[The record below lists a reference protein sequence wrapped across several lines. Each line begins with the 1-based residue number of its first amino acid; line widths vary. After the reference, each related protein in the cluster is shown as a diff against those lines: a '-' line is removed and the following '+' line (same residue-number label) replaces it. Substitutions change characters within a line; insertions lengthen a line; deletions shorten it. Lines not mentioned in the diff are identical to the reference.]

1 MAGSS
6 PTAGALA
13 SERGAAL
20 KTSEQASKVRRP
32 RFVVV
37 LNIPSPYRL
46 HFLRELNRRLEGRGF
61 DLHAHFQAKMH
72 PDFDNWRLG
81 SEDLG
86 FPCTFWRDVL
96 PRNRQN
102 WHLNPGLLM
111 HLVLSYSDILLVG
124 GPWMTPTSALATVTG
139 RRGFAIG
146 WVEGNTLTPG
156 RVSGLYG
163 ALKAK
168 MLEKCDV
175 IAAPGREGRGYV
187 SLLEPLCGSRINV
200 VDLPNVIDESLF
212 RPATDRLAAGR
223 LLRERLGLGGGDRM
237 AIWPARLEPVKG
249 IVEFLEGLSAE
260 DLRGWRLVII
270 GKGSLKPVIEGTIRE
285 RGLSSHVR
293 VLDPVAYE
301 AMPAYYAAADL
312 FILASM
318 KDLWPLSVVE
328 ALHSGLP
335 LLLSCRLGNASE
347 ALEGGGNGWSF
358 DPADKR
364 KTREAARSA
373 FDSDRESLQ
382 QMGLRSAE
390 LAARRWRSAAVVDG
404 FLDEV
409 FRIRKG

>member
-1 MAGSS
+1 M
-6 PTAGALA
+6 TAA
-13 SERGAAL
+13 
-20 KTSEQASKVRRP
+20 KQASKVRRP

-46 HFLRELNRRLEGRGF
+46 HFLRELNRRLDARGF
-61 DLHAHFQAKMH
+61 DLHAHFQARMH
-72 PDFDNWRLG
+72 TDFDNWRLG

-86 FPCTFWRDVL
+86 FPHTFWRDVL
-96 PRNRQN
+96 PGNRQN

-111 HLVLSYSDILLVG
+111 HLALSYSDVLLVG
-124 GPWMTPTSALATVTG
+124 GPWMTPTSVLATLTG

-168 MLEKCDV
+168 MLETCDL

-187 SLLEPLCGSRINV
+187 SLLEPLCDSRISV

-223 LLRERLGLGGGDRM
+223 LLRERLGFESDDRM

-270 GKGSLKPVIEGTIRE
+270 GKGSLKPVIERTIRE
-285 RGLSSHVR
+285 RGLSGHVC

-312 FILASM
+312 FVLASL
-318 KDLWPLSVVE
+318 KDPCPLSVVE

-335 LLLSCRLGNASE
+335 LLLSRRLGNASE
-347 ALEGGGNGWSF
+347 ALEGRGNGWSF
-358 DPADKR
+358 DPADEREK
-364 KTREAARSA
+364 REAARSA
-373 FDSDRESLQ
+373 FGSDRETLR

-390 LAARRWRSAAVVDG
+390 LAGCRWRSAAVVDG

-409 FRIRKG
+409 FRIRER